1 MASQSAGHC
10 AICSLATTEIC
21 SWDIHSGI
29 VVARIS
35 RVSPR
40 PWINLPETWGTLLV
54 EELAAW
60 FPAIGARGVILHVF
74 TGVTKDGR
82 QAYVIL
88 TGLPLDHIQRRDFL
102 IWLCRTEQFTT
113 YAYGTHVGVADDD
126 GSSVGEGI
134 AIHASSEWY
143 DVSKTLGIDRTA
155 DGNYVLFDD
164 HYAVLPAQAENGIFL
179 GLQRSTANLPEDSE
193 GLFRKLWDRGSS
205 DVLWRQRTDLPPPH

>member
-1 MASQSAGHC
+1 MGAAGIFR
-10 AICSLATTEIC
+10 AVL
-21 SWDIHSGI
+21 
-29 VVARIS
+29 
-35 RVSPR
+35 
-40 PWINLPETWGTLLV
+40 
-54 EELAAW
+54 
-60 FPAIGARGVILHVF
+60 GAR
-74 TGVTKDGR
+74 
-82 QAYVIL
+82 
-88 TGLPLDHIQRRDFL
+88 LPLDHIQRRDFL

-205 DVLWRQRTDLPPPH
+205 DVLWRQRKDLPPAHQDD

>member
-1 MASQSAGHC
+1 MDQSSGD
-10 AICSLATTEIC
+10 LA
-21 SWDIHSGI
+21 
-29 VVARIS
+29 
-35 RVSPR
+35 
-40 PWINLPETWGTLLV
+40 TLLV
-54 EELAAW
+54 EELVTW
-60 FPAIGARGVILHVF
+60 FRAIGARGVILHVF

-113 YAYGTHVGVADDD
+113 YAYGSHVGVADDD

-179 GLQRSTANLPEDSE
+179 GLQRATANLPEDSE